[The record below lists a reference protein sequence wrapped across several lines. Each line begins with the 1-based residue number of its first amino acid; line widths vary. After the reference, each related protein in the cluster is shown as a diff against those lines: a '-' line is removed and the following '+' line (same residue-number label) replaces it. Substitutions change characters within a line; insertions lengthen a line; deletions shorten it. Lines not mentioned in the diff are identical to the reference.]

1 MADQNK
7 AEMTSMEAWLVL
19 FSSMESQLGPI
30 FQIPIFKI
38 QIWYLLTI
46 IKVLHVS
53 LYCVIII
60 HMCILVTS
68 ILDYI

>member
-30 FQIPIFKI
+30 FLNSNLIF
-38 QIWYLLTI
+38 TI
-46 IKVLHVS
+46 TKVLHVS
-53 LYCVIII
+53 LYCVIKI
-60 HMCILVTS
+60 HMCILVIS
-68 ILDYI
+68 ILDYN

>member
-46 IKVLHVS
+46 IKMLHVS
-53 LYCVIII
+53 LYCVIKI
-60 HMCILVTS
+60 HIYVYPS
-68 ILDYI
+68 N